1 MSEDSNRILELED
14 ELKMALIQCESLR
27 CISEKYREELDQLR
41 DYSNTEITEREQVEC
56 TYTILFPLF
65 IETVPFTCII

>member
-56 TYTILFPLF
+56 AYNIASFN
-65 IETVPFTCII
+65 